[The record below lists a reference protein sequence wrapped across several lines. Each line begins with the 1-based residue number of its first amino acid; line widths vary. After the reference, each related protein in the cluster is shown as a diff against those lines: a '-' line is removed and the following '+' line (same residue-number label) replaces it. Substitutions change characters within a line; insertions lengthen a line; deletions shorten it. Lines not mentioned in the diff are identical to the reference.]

1 MAVYGIYFLG
11 LAIAGVWLYLHPH
24 YGLKTLLALWGLLL
38 ETQLPPSVVYYLAYR
53 AGLHGAIPAP
63 PVILAACKWA
73 GGILMLRAL
82 LGLTLWERPRRLREY
97 FLGALFV
104 ASLMLPLLF
113 RPGERI
119 AVLLLGPAGY
129 REPGDWVF
137 ALMALPWLWWFRWK
151 ARLTAKWYLIAVAT
165 SVISL
170 GVLLFN
176 AHVAPTLDGDTAH
189 LGGGM
194 FLGFGQSSLLREAQ
208 GSGFLGLA
216 WQAKEH
222 CEIYAL
228 FVFLSLIYHL
238 RLFVHRIGRR
248 MVVSHLLAGLI
259 PAGLAVL
266 FMVILAALS
275 LATYRAS
282 AAVRYAAEA
291 SDEMRTSLAQQLAST
306 EDVTKSAFPIARRGG
321 IILVRQGATVGHP
334 SGAPFDNT
342 ALDSLLMAAEPTRAT
357 PLLLVG
363 PDVFVRA
370 RLDTIMEGLPTRLEA
385 FTPLDSLWMER
396 ASQVVGRPVRLHPN
410 QVCPGFG
417 LTTDINQPSARPLGP
432 VSTAGHRVLGVGIIS
447 CLWWDG
453 KSLQEASIPISSDA
467 SLGESILGRQS
478 LAFENIFVWF
488 QLSALWLIAVGFV
501 ITVWWIGA
509 MVVGMGGNISRA
521 VQALTAGTAAIGRG
535 DLAYRIAVE
544 GKDELWSVADSFNQ
558 MAKGLERS
566 REIELAKERLEK
578 ELEIAR
584 QVQQNLFPRELPAS
598 PGWEFAAICRPARQ
612 VGGDYYDLFEIS
624 RDEIAF
630 ALGDVCGKGLGPA
643 LLMSNV
649 QAMIRSGLR
658 QSATDISDLT
668 RDLNEHLLSSTS
680 SDMFITLFVGV
691 LNTKSGRLRYVN
703 GGHNPPMVLTASGQ
717 EPVTLRKGG
726 PLVGIIPGVH
736 FEQGEALLEPGCLLV
751 LFSDGITE
759 AASESGDM
767 FGEER
772 LVEALKES
780 RSLPASA
787 VLAHVIEAVD
797 RFAGKSE
804 QADDMSVVVI
814 RHHAASGGIAAQGP

>member
-1 MAVYGIYFLG
+1 
-11 LAIAGVWLYLHPH
+11 
-24 YGLKTLLALWGLLL
+24 
-38 ETQLPPSVVYYLAYR
+38 
-53 AGLHGAIPAP
+53 
-63 PVILAACKWA
+63 
-73 GGILMLRAL
+73 
-82 LGLTLWERPRRLREY
+82 
-97 FLGALFV
+97 
-104 ASLMLPLLF
+104 
-113 RPGERI
+113 
-119 AVLLLGPAGY
+119 
-129 REPGDWVF
+129 
-137 ALMALPWLWWFRWK
+137 
-151 ARLTAKWYLIAVAT
+151 
-165 SVISL
+165 
-170 GVLLFN
+170 
-176 AHVAPTLDGDTAH
+176 
-189 LGGGM
+189 
-194 FLGFGQSSLLREAQ
+194 
-208 GSGFLGLA
+208 
-216 WQAKEH
+216 
-222 CEIYAL
+222 
-228 FVFLSLIYHL
+228 
-238 RLFVHRIGRR
+238 
-248 MVVSHLLAGLI
+248 
-259 PAGLAVL
+259 
-266 FMVILAALS
+266 
-275 LATYRAS
+275 
-282 AAVRYAAEA
+282 
-291 SDEMRTSLAQQLAST
+291 MRTSLAQQLAST

-624 RDEIAF
+624 WDEIAF